1 MEKWWGSIIAI
12 VLMYSV
18 MGVIF
23 CCGGQRV
30 YPYNMVWLFLFTLC
44 FSYLISQ
51 VTSVYAY
58 YYGGPLVLTAAGLTL
73 LVVVALTLFA
83 LFSRND
89 FRFLWAAAVAIMASM
104 IGFGILCIFSWSPV
118 LYQLYSALVVALL
131 GILLVVDT
139 KLILGGNRG
148 FEISMDNYILGALVI
163 YIDIMR
169 IFLVIL
175 RMLGARK

>member
-1 MEKWWGSIIAI
+1 
-12 VLMYSV
+12 
-18 MGVIF
+18 
-23 CCGGQRV
+23 
-30 YPYNMVWLFLFTLC
+30 MVWLFLFTLC

-83 LFSRND
+83 LFSRNN
-89 FRFLWAAAVAIMASM
+89 FRFLWAAAVATMASM
-104 IGFGILCIFSWSPV
+104 IGFGILCIFDWSPV

-148 FEISMDNYILGALVI
+148 F
-163 YIDIMR
+163 
-169 IFLVIL
+169 
-175 RMLGARK
+175 